1 VAQKTDTVHS
11 PQAEFLMP
19 RTSRLLI
26 PTQATV
32 YHVMSRSA
40 LQGLS
45 SMGDSEK
52 EYLISLMKQLSRL
65 YFTEILG
72 FCCMGNHFH
81 LLVRMLPEENF
92 TDTELQIRHE
102 RFFGQKKRFCE
113 GHIPFYRLKYASLS
127 EFIKELKQ
135 SFSRWYN
142 RRMDRR
148 GFFWSER
155 FKSVIVGKG
164 ETLINCLAYIDLNP
178 VRAGIVARPEDY
190 RWSSLGCHVQQ
201 GNTDGF
207 LSLDFGLNAA
217 GEIDTAE
224 RLRRYRQYVYEVG
237 ELETGHGARIAP
249 EIAQKERR
257 KGYTLTRKD
266 RFLHRSRY
274 FTDSA
279 VIGSREFVM
288 ESFQRFRATLNISK
302 DRQPKRI
309 AGLDGM
315 YALKRLGA

>member
-1 VAQKTDTVHS
+1 
-11 PQAEFLMP
+11 
-19 RTSRLLI
+19 
-26 PTQATV
+26 
-32 YHVMSRSA
+32 MSHSA
-40 LQGLS
+40 LSGLPL
-45 SMGDSEK
+45 GNLEK
-52 EYLISLMKQLSRL
+52 DHLTSLIKLLSRL

-81 LLVRMLPEENF
+81 LLVRMLPE
-92 TDTELQIRHE
+92 DTFSDAELQQRHK
-102 RFFGQKKRFCE
+102 RFFGEDKRFCE

-142 RRMDRR
+142 RLTGRR

-155 FKSVIVGKG
+155 FKSVIVENG

-178 VRAGIVARPEDY
+178 VRAGIVAKPEDY

-201 GNTDGF
+201 GNSDGF
-207 LSLDFGLNAA
+207 LSLDFGLNEPGPLDNA
-217 GEIDTAE
+217 D
-224 RLRRYRQYVYEVG
+224 RLRRYRKYVYEIG
-237 ELETGHGARIAP
+237 ELETLHGARIAP
-249 EIAQKERR
+249 ETVEKERR

-266 RFLHRSRY
+266 RFLFRSRY

-279 VIGSREFVM
+279 VIGSREFVL
-288 ESFQRFRATLNISK
+288 ENFQRFRAALNITN

-309 AGLDGM
+309 TGLDGV
-315 YALKRLGA
+315 YSLKRLGV

>member
-1 VAQKTDTVHS
+1 
-11 PQAEFLMP
+11 MP

-26 PTQATV
+26 PDQATV

-40 LQGLS
+40 LPGLPL
-45 SMGDSEK
+45 GDAEK
-52 EYLISLMKQLSRL
+52 DHLTFLIKRLSRL

-81 LLVRMLPEENF
+81 LLVRMLPEESF
-92 TDTELQIRHE
+92 SDAEVQQRHE
-102 RFFGQKKRFCE
+102 AFFGDQKRFCE
-113 GHIPFYRLKYASLS
+113 GHIPLYRLKYANLS

-142 RRMDRR
+142 RRTDRR

-155 FKSVIVGKG
+155 FKSVIVENGD
-164 ETLINCLAYIDLNP
+164 TLINCLAYIDLNP
-178 VRAGIVARPEDY
+178 VRAGIVAKPEDY

-201 GNTDGF
+201 GNSDGF
-207 LSLDFGLNAA
+207 LSLDFGLHAS
-217 GEIDTAE
+217 GQIDPAE

-237 ELETGHGARIAP
+237 ELETGHGARITQETA
-249 EIAQKERR
+249 ENERQ
-257 KGYTLTRKD
+257 KGYKLTRKE
-266 RFLHRSRY
+266 RFLYRSRY

-279 VIGSREFVM
+279 VIGSREFVL
-288 ESFQRFRATLNISK
+288 ESFQRFRAALNITK

-309 AGLDGM
+309 TGLDGM
-315 YALKRLGA
+315 YSLKRLGA

>member
-1 VAQKTDTVHS
+1 
-11 PQAEFLMP
+11 MP

-26 PTQATV
+26 PGQATV

-40 LQGLS
+40 LDGLPLS
-45 SMGDSEK
+45 DAEK
-52 EYLISLMKQLSRL
+52 DHLTWLIKRLSRL

-81 LLVRMLPEENF
+81 LLVRMLPEESF
-92 TDTELQIRHE
+92 SDAELQQRHE
-102 RFFGQKKRFCE
+102 RFFSEERRFCE

-142 RRMDRR
+142 RRTGRS

-155 FKSVIVGKG
+155 FKSVIVEKG

-201 GNTDGF
+201 GNPDGF
-207 LSLDFGLNAA
+207 LSLDFGLNEA
-217 GEIDTAE
+217 GPLNTGE

-249 EIAQKERR
+249 GIAEQERR
-257 KGYTLTRKD
+257 KGYALTRKD
-266 RFLHRSRY
+266 RFLRRSRY

-279 VIGSREFVM
+279 VIGSREFVL
-288 ESFQRFRATLNISK
+288 ESFQRFRTALNISK
-302 DRQPKRI
+302 DRLPKRV
-309 AGLDGM
+309 AGLEGM
-315 YALKRLGA
+315 YSLKRLGV

>member
-1 VAQKTDTVHS
+1 
-11 PQAEFLMP
+11 MP

-26 PTQATV
+26 PDQATV
-32 YHVMSRSA
+32 YHIMSRSA
-40 LQGLS
+40 LPGLPL
-45 SMGDSEK
+45 GDTEK
-52 EYLISLMKQLSRL
+52 DHLTFLIKRLSRL

-92 TDTELQIRHE
+92 IDAELQQRHE
-102 RFFGQKKRFCE
+102 AFFGDQKRFCQ

-142 RRMDRR
+142 RRTDRR

-155 FKSVIVGKG
+155 FKSVIVEKG

-178 VRAGIVARPEDY
+178 VRAGIVAKPEDY

-201 GNTDGF
+201 GDSDGF
-207 LSLDFGLNAA
+207 LSLDFGLNES
-217 GEIDTAE
+217 GQIDPAE

-237 ELETGHGARIAP
+237 ELETGHGAHITL
-249 EIAQKERR
+249 ETDEKERR
-257 KGYTLTRKD
+257 KGYKLTRKE
-266 RFLHRSRY
+266 RFLYRSRY

-279 VIGSREFVM
+279 VIGSREFVLQ
-288 ESFQRFRATLNISK
+288 SFQRFRAALNITRE
-302 DRQPKRI
+302 RQPKRI
-309 AGLDGM
+309 NGLDGM
-315 YALKRLGA
+315 YSLKRLGA